1 MILTDTMCF
10 FCFFRDGLKL
20 KHLKPSRNDH
30 HCSLTVPAVRHVWPL
45 LEGSQQW
52 RYDILSLLFEWSQR
66 SISAKAMA
74 EFAARYPQ
82 HLQMLIDIVAKEKK
96 EDALPPGKGGTG
108 KKRGGWSI
116 MLHLCFIMRAKESGD
131 CGLEILF
138 RTVGSL
144 PFHTFLL
151 CFFKFTMA
159 IVPTGTTSLKG
170 DYFFCW
176 SIQVKELV
184 ILIHIIS
191 YCQSSY
197 IYII

>member
-1 MILTDTMCF
+1 MRGRWYWLILQYV
-10 FCFFRDGLKL
+10 FRLFLSGWVETETSKT
-20 KHLKPSRNDH
+20 LKPSRNDH

-108 KKRGGWSI
+108 NKTGWLEHHVAS
-116 MLHLCFIMRAKESGD
+116 MFCNESEGVW
-131 CGLEILF
+131 GLGS
-138 RTVGSL
+138 RNSVSHWSL

-159 IVPTGTTSLKG
+159 IVPTTSLVLG
-170 DYFFCW
+170 PL
-176 SIQVKELV
+176 E
-184 ILIHIIS
+184 HIIF
-191 YCQSSY
+191 
-197 IYII
+197 